1 MRCFP
6 VTEQGKKLN
15 IKEIPG
21 IRSQRILRT
30 KTYWIIEMNSPGDL
44 KLKCKQKKVKISIMH
59 RAMETLTGGGGG
71 NVPGRIGGFFFPGSM
86 QQ

>member
-59 RAMETLTGGGGG
+59 RAMETLTGGEK
-71 NVPGRIGGFFFPGSM
+71 NVPEWIEGFIFPESM